1 MADVV
6 DDLQQAAD
14 TDAEQAT
21 GPQDF
26 GENFENLPEDK
37 IEELRSVIQ
46 TFNGKRDLWARMVEI
61 IRCTLRRYFW
71 LGIQHGFWNAD
82 NQQLQIGPNGGSV
95 ENLNEEDLFAGDF
108 NIYTQ
113 NGKIFIAVFSQ
124 NAAPTRMEPL
134 KPGDPDSVKASQ
146 EAEKYVQVYQKYNSP
161 KVAQQEVGR
170 LYWTDGRVVAVTKSD
185 EHPDIPG
192 TEEDE
197 EGNPVPFET
206 ELTTYHGVL
215 ETKVPLIE
223 PFSKWPYCKVSQELD
238 IVTAKDQVSK
248 ISPDF
253 AAKLQTSAKGLT
265 PNDEIA
271 RMSRIATAENIAQ
284 VSSDTLAYLVTEDTW
299 WLRPSAFR
307 SLSDEKQAFW
317 IGGQS
322 KGEDGQMTKSPGIFP
337 KGCRVT
343 MFGSVYCGAK
353 AVAMS
358 DEVRVTHA
366 MPGKGNA
373 RPSLSDALIPIQME
387 FNDAVGMY
395 SEMLHKCIPRI
406 WMNAG
411 PDDIA
416 AILEQFARYGEYS
429 PFEAKTGQPLGDNF
443 FPEPSIDVPASAPEW
458 MQNLQG
464 PLSQF
469 VTGNSPALFGQQME
483 DQKTATGYA
492 QARDQSLG
500 LMALVWVPYIEFA
513 ASIRGQAARCAAKRD
528 VENISAVV
536 PDSKGKDQTLSVDVT
551 AMRAAGFLSV
561 PITDQNFP
569 ESWTETSNTW
579 KQLKAASAQD
589 ADLAADMQLPENKQ
603 SFKDATGLKNFV
615 NRSDDSR
622 DLQLA
627 EWSEM
632 QRGQGPVVD
641 QDATE
646 QRDAQKSQM
655 AQQAVD
661 QVAPGQQAP
670 PLPEEPPV
678 MASTVPIDPETDDHV
693 VHALEMFRILNSPE
707 GQKVKQQATPVW
719 QDGKIHMMAH
729 VAAAQ
734 AKGLIIP
741 PPLGGAP
748 PMPTLPPKPGAPH
761 AGAPPTGATNVPPS
775 APAA

>member
-14 TDAEQAT
+14 TDAEQAA

-124 NAAPTRMEPL
+124 NAATTRMEPDD
-134 KPGDPDSVKASQ
+134 PGDADSVKASQ
-146 EAEKYVQVYQKYNSP
+146 EAEKYVKVYQKYNPP
-161 KVAQQEVGR
+161 KVAQQTVGR
-170 LYWTDGRVVAVTKSD
+170 LLWTDGRVVSVTD
-185 EHPDIPG
+185 F
-192 TEEDE
+192 EEDE
-197 EGNPVPFET
+197 DNLGTEQDDEGNPVPRGT
-206 ELTTYHGVL
+206 EKTEYFGVL
-215 ETKVPLIE
+215 ETKVPFLG
-223 PFSKWPYCKVSQELD
+223 PFSSWPYCKVSKDKD
-238 IVTAKDQVSK
+238 IVTAKHEN
-248 ISPDF
+248 PTF
-253 AAKLQTSAKGLT
+253 AEKLQTSAKGLT

-284 VSSDTLAYLVTEDTW
+284 VSSDTLAYLVTEDRW
-299 WLRPSAFR
+299 WLRPAAFR
-307 SLSDEKQAFW
+307 TLPDDKQAFW

-322 KGEDGQMTKSPGIFP
+322 KGEDGQMNKSPGIFP

-353 AVAMS
+353 AVSMS
-358 DEVRVTHA
+358 DQVRVMHA
-366 MPGKGNA
+366 MPGDGNA

-387 FNDAVGMY
+387 YNDAVGMY

-416 AILEQFARYGEYS
+416 AIIEQFARYGEYS
-429 PFEAKTGQPLGDNF
+429 PFEAKTGQPLEDNF
-443 FPEPSIDVPASAPEW
+443 FAEPSIDVPVSATAW

-513 ASIRGQAARCAAKRD
+513 ASIRGQAARCASKRD
-528 VENISAVV
+528 AETISAVV
-536 PDSKGKDQTLSVDVT
+536 PDAKGQQQTLSVNVQ
-551 AMRAAGFLSV
+551 AMQAGGFLST

-579 KQLKAASAQD
+579 KAL
-589 ADLAADMQLPENKQ
+589 LAAAPTNPMLAENLQLPDNLVAL
-603 SFKDATGLKNFV
+603 KDAIGLKGFV
-615 NRSDDSR
+615 LQGADSR

-627 EWSEM
+627 EWAEM
-632 QRGQGPVVD
+632 QRGGGPVID
-641 QDATE
+641 QEATQ
-646 QRDAQKSQM
+646 QRDMQKTQA

-670 PLPEEPPV
+670 PLPQEPSV
-678 MASTVPIDPETDDHV
+678 LTSTVPISINTDDHV

-707 GQKVKQQATPVW
+707 GQKVKQATKPVW
-719 QDGKIHMMAH
+719 DDGELHMMAH

-748 PMPTLPPKPGAPH
+748 PMPALPPKPGAPH